1 MYIRQDSVYYNVHD
15 YLIQEGHVPR
25 RKRQITYSHAP
36 PAAIEQVITQL
47 GANIATAR
55 LRRHWRQEDL
65 ADKTGLT
72 RMTIVAIEKGKLGTG
87 IGAYVAALWAL
98 GLHDDVALLAAPDR
112 DLEGQTLEAA
122 RLPERARPASQLSDD
137 F

>member
-1 MYIRQDSVYYNVHD
+1 MPRQKH
-15 YLIQEGHVPR
+15 
-25 RKRQITYSHAP
+25 QITYSHAP
-36 PAAIEQVITQL
+36 PAAIEEAVLRL

-55 LRRHWRQEDL
+55 LRRKWRQQDL
-65 ADKTGLT
+65 ADRAGVTRKT
-72 RMTIVAIEKGKLGTG
+72 IIAIERGNLGTG

-98 GLHDDVALLAAPDR
+98 GLHGDVAILAAPDR

-122 RLPERARPASQLSDD
+122 RLPERARAATRLSDD